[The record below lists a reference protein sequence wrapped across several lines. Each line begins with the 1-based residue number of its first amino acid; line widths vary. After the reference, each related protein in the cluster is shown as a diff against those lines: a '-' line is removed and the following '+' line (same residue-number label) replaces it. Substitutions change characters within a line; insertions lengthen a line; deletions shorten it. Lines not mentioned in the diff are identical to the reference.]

1 MKRNRSRY
9 LFLVVGFLVVGAV
22 CAAMVSS
29 QAQAQGESPQN
40 ESRTT
45 GAGDFGDAADVRPE
59 IQAGPKA
66 LSRAFRL
73 AARKATPS
81 VVTILSYGQ
90 ASSGSGGG
98 GSSDGADGSKTD
110 PDLEESGDEDEGTQ
124 PLDQAELDALQ
135 AEKLTGL
142 GSGVIV
148 SKDGLIITNN
158 HVIAGAKKVEVQ
170 LADETVIV
178 ATDVHGDPASDV
190 ASLRI
195 TIPQDQWLAGV
206 RMVHADVADSDLVE
220 IGDWVLAIGSPFKL
234 EATVSAGIISAKDRE
249 LGRIRRGRLIQTD
262 AAINPGNS
270 GGPLINLDGD
280 VVAINTAIATRNGG
294 YQGIGFA
301 IPINHAKW
309 IAEELAAHRK
319 VRRAAIGISMAE
331 LKPTIARQFNLR
343 PGLGILAYQI
353 VEDSAAQRAGVKQL
367 DVITH
372 FAGQRV
378 LKPSSLQRI
387 VERKPIGS
395 YQEMVILRGKTE
407 IKLQIEI
414 ASFEDPTLTQM
425 DSKEPADQD
434 ADDQNSDSET
444 EDSET
449 ENESDSG
456 TDQP

>member
-1 MKRNRSRY
+1 MKRNRSRS
-9 LFLVVGFLVVGAV
+9 LFLVVWFLVVWAD

-45 GAGDFGDAADVRPE
+45 GAGDSGDAADVRPE

-90 ASSGSGGG
+90 ASAGSSGG
-98 GSSDGADGSKTD
+98 GSSDGEDGSKTD
-110 PDLEESGDEDEGTQ
+110 PDLEESGDEDEGTE

-158 HVIAGAKKVEVQ
+158 HVIAGAKTVKVQ

-425 DSKEPADQD
+425 ESEEPADQD
-434 ADDQNSDSET
+434 ADDPNS
-444 EDSET
+444 DSET

>member
-1 MKRNRSRY
+1 MNHYPIRW
-9 LFLVVGFLVVGAV
+9 LFLVACVHCMAIATSRGVAQDVGVQNLG
-22 CAAMVSS
+22 
-29 QAQAQGESPQN
+29 AQG
-40 ESRTT
+40 
-45 GAGDFGDAADVRPE
+45 DAVATPTE

-90 ASSGSGGG
+90 PTAGVIGATDSG
-98 GSSDGADGSKTD
+98 DGATTGGEDSPRDTD
-110 PDLEESGDEDEGTQ
+110 PETET
-124 PLDQAELDALQ
+124 PDQAELDALR

-148 SKDGLIITNN
+148 SKGGLIITNN
-158 HVIAGAKKVEVQ
+158 HVIAGAKKVVVQ
-170 LADETVIV
+170 LADETEIV

-195 TIPQDQWLAGV
+195 SIPQDQWLAGV
-206 RMVHADVADSDLVE
+206 RMVHADLADSDLIE

-309 IAEELAAHRK
+309 IAEELANHRK

-331 LKPTIARQFNLR
+331 LKPKIARQFKLK

-353 VEDSAAQRAGVKQL
+353 VEDSAAQRAGVKPL

-372 FAGQRV
+372 FAGRRV
-378 LKPSSLQRI
+378 TKPSSLQRI

-395 YQEMVILRGKTE
+395 FQEMVILRGKKK

-414 ASFEDPTLTQM
+414 ASFEDPTLTQI
-425 DSKEPADQD
+425 DPEQPEETGEKLGEGSVK
-434 ADDQNSDSET
+434 DSENDT
-444 EDSET
+444 EIET
-449 ENESDSG
+449 GSG
-456 TDQP
+456 NGQP

>member
-45 GAGDFGDAADVRPE
+45 GAGDSGDAADVRPE

-90 ASSGSGGG
+90 ASSGSGG
-98 GSSDGADGSKTD
+98 GADGSKTD

-425 DSKEPADQD
+425 DSEEPADQD